1 MGAREQGREGAREG
15 EGGERVLERE
25 GRSRPPS
32 AGLFKLQIVLFARRQ
47 K

>member
-25 GRSRPPS
+25 GRSRVV
-32 AGLFKLQIVLFARRQ
+32 QIANCLNV
-47 K
+47 